1 MPILLMLVAYLLQY
15 ILYILSF
22 FEHLQVFFQKLFS
35 GKYTLILCK
44 KIYQIL
50 PLLISKIK
58 SIFNFI
64 YSHSVCEVPALR
76 IYP

>member
-1 MPILLMLVAYLLQY
+1 MPILLMLVAYSLQY

-22 FEHLQVFFQKLFS
+22 FEHLQVFFQKLFL
-35 GKYTLILCK
+35 GKYNLNLCK
-44 KIYQIL
+44 KIYQIFPIL
-50 PLLISKIK
+50 FLKIK

-64 YSHSVCEVPALR
+64 YFHSVCEVPVPR